1 MKTANIVKLYKYMKI
16 GAIVATVAIPIA
28 MAIATG
34 DPKRPTNSPFY
45 TYIFEVLGNTLSI
58 TIIFFLNFLI
68 YIFLEKS
75 TLYSET
81 STLPT

>member
-34 DPKRPTNSPFY
+34 DPKPPTNSP
-45 TYIFEVLGNTLSI
+45 V
-58 TIIFFLNFLI
+58 
-68 YIFLEKS
+68 
-75 TLYSET
+75 
-81 STLPT
+81 